1 MQKWNISTYR
11 AQRVDEKNDAIC
23 LVMFTSKVMV
33 IRMSKMAHLMYFLLN
48 TEKNR
53 PSLGK
58 IFKCIWKVL
67 FGPFTKYYGLWS
79 SVLPLANCLYLK
91 IQDFTSPLLTQH
103 FFLFLIYLFWYFY
116 PQFLTKS
123 YVQSL
128 LNIPFSA
135 RSRWDLP
142 PVRKYIAQTVTNFL
156 LLSGEKTLEV
166 NMITRQITPFFSST
180 LWAPSFGLFH
190 S

>member
-11 AQRVDEKNDAIC
+11 AQRVDEKNDVIC

-79 SVLPLANCLYLK
+79 SDLPLANCQHLK
-91 IQDFTSPLLTQH
+91 IQNFTSPLLTQLSFFNFSF
-103 FFLFLIYLFWYFY
+103 FFLFFFY
-116 PQFLTKS
+116 ISTH
-123 YVQSL
+123 
-128 LNIPFSA
+128 NIS
-135 RSRWDLP
+135 
-142 PVRKYIAQTVTNFL
+142 QTVR
-156 LLSGEKTLEV
+156 SK
-166 NMITRQITPFFSST
+166 
-180 LWAPSFGLFH
+180 AY
-190 S
+190 

>member
-11 AQRVDEKNDAIC
+11 AQRVDEKNDVIC

-79 SVLPLANCLYLK
+79 SILPLANCQHLK
-91 IQDFTSPLLTQH
+91 IQDFTSPLLTQ
-103 FFLFLIYLFWYFY
+103 YLFCFFFIYFY
-116 PQFLTKS
+116 PQFLTNS
-123 YVQSL
+123 NVQSL

-135 RSRWDLP
+135 TRWNLP
-142 PVRKYIAQTVTNFL
+142 RVREDVAQTVTNFL
-156 LLSGEKTLEV
+156 LLSGENKW
-166 NMITRQITPFFSST
+166 N
-180 LWAPSFGLFH
+180 
-190 S
+190 

>member
-11 AQRVDEKNDAIC
+11 AQRVDEKNDVIC

-79 SVLPLANCLYLK
+79 SVLPLANCQHLK
-91 IQDFTSPLLTQH
+91 IQDFTSPLLIQH
-103 FFLFLIYLFWYFY
+103 SLFFFFFFFFLIFY
-116 PQFLTKS
+116 PQFLTNS

-135 RSRWDLP
+135 RNRWNLP
-142 PVRKYIAQTVTNFL
+142 RIRQDIAQTVTNVL
-156 LLSGEKTLEV
+156 LLSEENK
-166 NMITRQITPFFSST
+166 
-180 LWAPSFGLFH
+180 
-190 S
+190 

>member
-1 MQKWNISTYR
+1 MQKWNISTYT
-11 AQRVDEKNDAIC
+11 AQRVDEKNDVIR

-33 IRMSKMAHLMYFLLN
+33 IRMSKMAYLMYFLLN

-79 SVLPLANCLYLK
+79 SDLTANCQNLK

-103 FFLFLIYLFWYFY
+103 LFFIFYFLFFLFFLFFDI
-116 PQFLTKS
+116 FTHNISRTLTSKA
-123 YVQSL
+123 Y
-128 LNIPFSA
+128 
-135 RSRWDLP
+135 
-142 PVRKYIAQTVTNFL
+142 
-156 LLSGEKTLEV
+156 
-166 NMITRQITPFFSST
+166 
-180 LWAPSFGLFH
+180 
-190 S
+190 